1 MSNPIIKVY
10 GIDGEIIEE
19 REMTDAE
26 TAERQARIDALWS
39 EQNTQEVIG
48 GN

>member
-10 GIDGEIIEE
+10 GLNGEVIEE

-26 TAERQARIDALWS
+26 TAERQARIDELWS
-39 EQNTQEVIG
+39 LE
-48 GN
+48 